1 MSRVPEKQRM
11 VSILNND
18 DNPSFAVRPS
28 RSSKSRQEPTGHSS
42 QLHGWP
48 ASVKGNPESATLRH
62 GDSRSQ
68 WKDMASSSESHY
80 YSYGPPPHC
89 SSPPQ
94 FVMPHNLPY
103 GYDLEERGPIQREH
117 QTGERERVS
126 PQSSY
131 SNFTEY
137 AAPPATKKNKHACPY
152 AASHGC
158 SATFTT
164 SGHAARHGK
173 KHTGEKRVHCP
184 VCNKAFT
191 RKDNMKQHQRTHRES
206 GIDVDIDGHDQN
218 ISDTAYSQSP
228 GSTTAY
234 FPAYDT
240 EVPTDPRRSQSRRH
254 SSRSNT
260 SYEASPRYL
269 PRELPD
275 PQDAEDERRPRSPA
289 YRSDSISSG
298 LDSLAIASTKSSYSS
313 KHIPRR

>member
-1 MSRVPEKQRM
+1 MSRLPEKPR
-11 VSILNND
+11 VISILNND

-28 RSSKSRQEPTGHSS
+28 KSSKSRQEPAGYSS

-48 ASVKGNPESATLRH
+48 ASVKGSLESASLRLGDNRSQGKDMTSYPESH
-62 GDSRSQ
+62 F
-68 WKDMASSSESHY
+68 
-80 YSYGPPPHC
+80 YSYGLPPHC
-89 SSPPQ
+89 SPPAQ
-94 FVMPHNLPY
+94 YVIPHNLPH
-103 GYDLEERGPIQREH
+103 GYDHHERGLIQNEH
-117 QTGERERVS
+117 QAGEREVVS
-126 PQSSY
+126 PRSSY
-131 SNFTEY
+131 SEY
-137 AAPPATKKNKHACPY
+137 AAPPTTKKNKHACPY

-206 GIDVDIDGHDQN
+206 GIDADVDGHDQN

-234 FPAYDT
+234 FSTYDT
-240 EVPTDPRRSQSRRH
+240 ESTADPRYSQSRRH
-254 SSRSNT
+254 SSRSTT

-269 PRELPD
+269 SRELPD
-275 PQDAEDERRPRSPA
+275 PQDAEDDRRPRSSV

-298 LDSLAIASTKSSYSS
+298 LGSLAIESTKSSYSS
-313 KHIPRR
+313 RRISRS